1 MSGFKTTSIFGSL
14 INYCICRTVMDK
26 LGIYP
31 DYLAVLGDDIDLGF
45 NKSVDIDAIYREY
58 DLINFPIA
66 KDKTKHCKGI
76 NVVTDFL

>member
-14 INYCICRTVMDK
+14 INYCICRTVMGK
-26 LGIYP
+26 LGVQP

-45 NKSVDIDAIYREY
+45 NKSVDIDAIYKEY